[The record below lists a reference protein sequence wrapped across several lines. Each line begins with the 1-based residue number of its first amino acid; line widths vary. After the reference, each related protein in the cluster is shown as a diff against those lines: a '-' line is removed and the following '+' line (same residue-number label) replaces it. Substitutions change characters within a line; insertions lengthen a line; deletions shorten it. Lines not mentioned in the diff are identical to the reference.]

1 MENNKPNNIDLNLD
15 EIEKIIDNMEHT
27 VSGLVDE

>member
-1 MENNKPNNIDLNLD
+1 MENNRPNNINLNLD
-15 EIEKIIDNMEHT
+15 EIEQIIDIMEHT